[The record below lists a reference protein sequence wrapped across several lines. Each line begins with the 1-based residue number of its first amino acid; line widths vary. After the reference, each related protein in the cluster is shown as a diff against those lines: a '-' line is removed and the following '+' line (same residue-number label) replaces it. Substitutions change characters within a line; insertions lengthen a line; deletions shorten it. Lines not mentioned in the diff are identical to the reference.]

1 MCGRIAFFDEP
12 QAVASQLGYPLAR
25 AAFPPAS
32 YNIAPGGPIVAIAA
46 TDSEPKVTSLQWT
59 FKPRWAP
66 EDAPRTHVARAE
78 RLASSRFWKG
88 AFARHRC
95 LIPVNGWYE
104 WRHDGDAKLPYY
116 FHGATQRLL
125 LLAGVFTTLADGQ
138 LGCAVVTQPAQGR
151 AKDIHSRM
159 PVVVGAGAEDWLS
172 TEIHDR
178 ETLKQRLRRVPIA
191 SLAIQPVSQAVN
203 STAADS
209 ADLILP
215 ISPPEG

>member
-46 TDSEPKVTSLQWT
+46 TDSEPEVTSLQWT

-78 RLASSRFWKG
+78 SLASSRFWKG

-116 FHGATQRLL
+116 FHGAMQSLL
-125 LLAGVFTTLADGQ
+125 LLAGVFTTLADGE
-138 LGCAVVTQPAQGR
+138 LGCAVVTQPAQGL

-159 PVVVGAGAEDWLS
+159 PVVVGAGAEDWLNP
-172 TEIHDR
+172 EIHDR
-178 ETLKQRLRRVPIA
+178 DTLKQRLRPMPIA

-215 ISPPEG
+215 ISPSEG